1 MNHRLIPAVIL
12 SAALLSGCVSSHP
25 QNAQE
30 FREAVPGAFL
40 AEVETF
46 EVKRPLGKVAKTFQK
61 KAPQC
66 LQVAVQTTETGYMH
80 HMSYTTTYTPT
91 VVINGDRA
99 ELHLQ
104 QHVDNTVKVTEEPE
118 DGYYLLVADATP
130 VNESTPRIDI
140 YRPSVGY
147 DVLFES
153 IRGWASGNNL
163 GGPDMTKT

>member
-1 MNHRLIPAVIL
+1 MNHRLFPAIVL

-40 AEVETF
+40 AEVKTF
-46 EVKRPLGKVAKTFQK
+46 EVKRPLREVAKTFQRK
-61 KAPQC
+61 GPQC
-66 LQVAVQTTETGYMH
+66 LQVAIQTTEQGSMYH
-80 HMSYTTTYTPT
+80 RSYTTTYTPT

-104 QHVDNTVKVTEEPE
+104 QHVDNTIKVTEEPE

-130 VNESTPRIDI
+130 VNKSTTRIDI
-140 YRPSVGY
+140 YGPSVGY

-153 IRGWASGNNL
+153 IRGWASGKNL
-163 GGPDMTKT
+163 GCPDMTKT

>member
-1 MNHRLIPAVIL
+1 MNHRLIPAVVL

-25 QNAQE
+25 QTAQK

-40 AEVETF
+40 VEVETF
-46 EVKRPLGKVAKTFQK
+46 EVKRPSREVAKTFQK
-61 KAPQC
+61 KGPQC
-66 LQVAVQTTETGYMH
+66 LQVAIQTTEQGSMH
-80 HMSYTTTYTPT
+80 YQSYTTTYTPT

-130 VNESTPRIDI
+130 VNKSTTRIDI

-147 DVLFES
+147 DVLIES
-153 IRGWASGNNL
+153 IRGWASGKNL
-163 GGPDMTKT
+163 GCPDMTKT